1 MSVGKTLLSD
11 GDELSLRSVSSLTAE
26 NLPQMV
32 NRLLGEYF
40 AAHRGMMP
48 PAGLYGRVLRE
59 VEKPLIEQTLLI
71 TSGNQ
76 IKAAA
81 ILGLNRNTLRKK
93 INELGI
99 EVKK

>member
-1 MSVGKTLLSD
+1 MKKLFPTEPEV
-11 GDELSLRSVSSLTAE
+11 SLIAE
-26 NLPQMV
+26 NLSQTV
-32 NRLLGEYF
+32 NRLLGDYF

-48 PAGLYGRVLRE
+48 PTGLYNRVLRE
-59 VEKPLIEQTLLI
+59 IEKPLIEQTLFI
-71 TSGNQ
+71 TGGNQ

-93 INELGI
+93 ISALNI